1 MSRRAVAMP
10 LPKGITRVVNKRT
23 GKAYWYHQEGRG
35 QPEPGPRTALPEF
48 GTPEFY
54 REVARLTGA
63 AQRPQNTI
71 DKLIEAHKAQPEWAT
86 RRPNTVATYET
97 ALGHISAAWG
107 GQDPAGLTV
116 AHVLALRSA
125 FADRPSMGNMVLVM
139 VRALMKLAV
148 QTGLRKDNPAREIDK
163 LEETPDEAKPVTPE
177 AWAALM
183 SDAAPVA
190 LRRFAILGRATGQRI
205 SDLVTMR
212 PADRD
217 ADGIT
222 LSITKLRD
230 KPHWCPLRP
239 DEIAAIDGWRQFRSA
254 AYVTREN
261 GRRHSDD
268 TLRFAWNAFAATEAG
283 VALRGFTPHDLR
295 ATKVCDERIRG
306 KHHGQIAAMVGMSVE
321 MVTKYSRHIDQ
332 RLAAGGT
339 AGEQP
344 IAKTDNSWKIEGAGS
359 Q

>member
-1 MSRRAVAMP
+1 MSRRAVVMP
-10 LPKGITRVVNKRT
+10 LPKGITRVINKRT
-23 GKAYWYHQEGRG
+23 GREYWYHQERRG
-35 QPEPGPRTALPEF
+35 KPDAGPRTALPEF
-48 GTPEFY
+48 GTPAFY
-54 REVARLTGA
+54 REVARLTG
-63 AQRPQNTI
+63 QPQEPQNTI
-71 DKLIEAHKAQPEWAT
+71 AKLIEAYKAQPEWAT
-86 RRPNTVATYET
+86 RRPNTIATYET
-97 ALGHISAAWG
+97 ALGHVSDAWG
-107 GQDPAGLTV
+107 KLDPAGLTA
-116 AHVLALRSA
+116 AHVLALRGT

-148 QTGLRKDNPAREIDK
+148 QTGLRKDNPAREINK
-163 LEETPDEAKPVTPE
+163 LEETPDEAKPLTAE

-190 LRRFAILGRATGQRI
+190 LQRFAYLGRATGQRI

-217 ADGIT
+217 ADGIM
-222 LSITKLRD
+222 LAITKLRD

-239 DEIAAIDGWRQFRSA
+239 DEITTIDGWKQFKAA

-283 VALRGFTPHDLR
+283 KALRGFTPHDLR

-306 KHHGQIAAMVGMSVE
+306 KHHGQIAAMVGMSIE
-321 MVTKYSRHIDQ
+321 MVTKYSRYIDQ

-339 AGEQP
+339 PGEQP
-344 IAKTDNSWKIEGAGS
+344 IAKTE
-359 Q
+359 